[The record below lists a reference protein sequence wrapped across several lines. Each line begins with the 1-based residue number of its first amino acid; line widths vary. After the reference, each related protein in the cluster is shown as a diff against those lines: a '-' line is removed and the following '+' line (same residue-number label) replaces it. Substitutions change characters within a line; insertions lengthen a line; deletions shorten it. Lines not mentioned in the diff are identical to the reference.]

1 MTSVIQKILA
11 SETDSK
17 LLSGGLHS
25 TVNGGM
31 HSTVNGGMHS
41 TVNGGMKN
49 GQKLNNESNDK
60 FYDAN
65 VLLSMLTSEEPPKQH
80 KGGAVLNTDTPEL
93 QNKLSTL
100 LDNTL
105 STTEFNTKINKQLK
119 GGKDSDASVNTQFLE
134 NKLLNLISD
143 KKPLSGGDKNSLSSS
158 NKNINVGDVKKFFV
172 DLKSKGVNVDVKL
185 NDKTFSEYF
194 DMRATTTDIN
204 SVKFSPTS
212 TENMLNGKLMTP
224 TYKKSSKNNVF
235 SATSD
240 MQPSENNVLSATSEM
255 QGGNTLFS
263 ATSEMQGGNGLFSAT
278 SEMQGGNGLFSATS
292 EMQGGNG
299 LLSAKP
305 GVQPHDIFLSATS
318 EMQGGNGLLSPT
330 SSMDSLH
337 PSMTGGKRG
346 SNPGFLAHI
355 KLTQYIAKKLGI
367 KGGPDAMKISSV
379 VKQDAKD
386 KFPSLDS
393 VAVAKKAEEIFDKNI
408 EHYKKLLK
416 SK

>member
-1 MTSVIQKILA
+1 MQ
-11 SETDSK
+11 
-17 LLSGGLHS
+17 GG
-25 TVNGGM
+25 NG
-31 HSTVNGGMHS
+31 
-41 TVNGGMKN
+41 
-49 GQKLNNESNDK
+49 L
-60 FYDAN
+60 
-65 VLLSMLTSEEPPKQH
+65 
-80 KGGAVLNTDTPEL
+80 
-93 QNKLSTL
+93 
-100 LDNTL
+100 
-105 STTEFNTKINKQLK
+105 
-119 GGKDSDASVNTQFLE
+119 
-134 NKLLNLISD
+134 
-143 KKPLSGGDKNSLSSS
+143 
-158 NKNINVGDVKKFFV
+158 
-172 DLKSKGVNVDVKL
+172 
-185 NDKTFSEYF
+185 
-194 DMRATTTDIN
+194 
-204 SVKFSPTS
+204 
-212 TENMLNGKLMTP
+212 
-224 TYKKSSKNNVF
+224 F

-240 MQPSENNVLSATSEM
+240 MQGE
-255 QGGNTLFS
+255 NTL
-263 ATSEMQGGNGLFSAT
+263 LSAT

-305 GVQPHDIFLSATS
+305 GVQSHDIFLSATS

-346 SNPGFLAHI
+346 ANPGFLAHI

>member
-1 MTSVIQKILA
+1 MTSVIQKILT
-11 SETDSK
+11 SETDPNP
-17 LLSGGLHS
+17 LSGGLHS

-80 KGGAVLNTDTPEL
+80 KGGAVLDTDTPGL

-143 KKPLSGGDKNSLSSS
+143 KKPLSGGDKKHFSSS

-240 MQPSENNVLSATSEM
+240 MQ
-255 QGGNTLFS
+255 GGNTLLS

-299 LLSAKP
+299 LLSATSEMQGGNGLFSAKP
-305 GVQPHDIFLSATS
+305 DVQHDIFLSATS

-346 SNPGFLAHI
+346 ANPGFLAHI
-355 KLTQYIAKKLGI
+355 KLKQYIAKKLGI
-367 KGGPDAMKISSV
+367 KGGPDAIKIASV